1 MQRWHM
7 IVSAGLVALAA
18 RPLAG
23 QENNAAVLRAVHAY
37 DAAWARRDTT
47 MLRMLLAPAYRYEA
61 GATSGDRTQTLAF
74 LALPAYAPTTS
85 SRDSINVTLHDSTA
99 TVTSIL
105 HTRGSMRGRPFNE
118 DQRCTLELV
127 EHPVW
132 LVTAERC
139 EKIAPPAPSRATKRG
154 RGQP

>member
-1 MQRWHM
+1 MQRWKM
-7 IVSAGLVALAA
+7 IAAAGLVALAPV
-18 RPLAG
+18 PLAA
-23 QENNAAVLRAVHAY
+23 QDNVAAVLRAVHAY

-47 MLRMLLAPAYRYEA
+47 MLRMLLAPTYRYEA

-74 LALPAYAPTTS
+74 LALPAYTPTTAN
-85 SRDSINVTLHDSTA
+85 RDSVNATVHDSTA

-105 HTRGSMRGRPFNE
+105 HTHGTMRGKAFTE

-127 EHPVW
+127 ERPVW

-139 EKIAPPAPSRATKRG
+139 EKIAPAAPARGARKG